1 MTDLAKR
8 RTALVAYAESCLTSG
23 DWHGLR
29 DAAADLEVIE
39 ARIQERGETAS
50 LDTQIRGAE
59 LDLLTLRLR
68 REVELLQSV
77 PPKPKRKRK

>member
-8 RTALVAYAESCLTSG
+8 RTALMAYAESCLTSG

-39 ARIQERGETAS
+39 AQERDSPA
-50 LDTQIRGAE
+50 
-59 LDLLTLRLR
+59 
-68 REVELLQSV
+68 
-77 PPKPKRKRK
+77 